1 MKSKPTSYLVHSF
14 SKNSPLVVLNSFGDE
29 WKGVV
34 ENLNSL
40 GVSSYSLLVITDLDW
55 NSALSPWKADA
66 VFKGEHG
73 FEGCADEYIR
83 LLTQEIIPETIKIND
98 LSPASIY
105 IAGYSMAGLFAL
117 YCLYRTDLFA
127 GAASCS
133 GSLWF
138 PGFTDYAISEPFL
151 REDPRV
157 YLSLGDREAKTKN
170 KIMGAVENNTQ
181 TIYKKYKESG
191 IDCRF
196 EMNPGGHFNEPAFRT
211 AKGIA
216 YLLRQIT

>member
-1 MKSKPTSYLVHSF
+1 MNSTPTIYLAHSSF
-14 SKNSPLVVLNSFGDE
+14 KDSPLIVLNSFGDE

-34 ENLNSL
+34 KNLDSL
-40 GVSSYSLLVITDLDW
+40 GVSFYSLLVITNLDW

-66 VFKGEHG
+66 VYKGEPG
-73 FEGCADEYIR
+73 FEGCADEYIH
-83 LLTQEIIPETIKIND
+83 LLTQEIIPDTIKANG
-98 LSPASIY
+98 LSPVSTY

-117 YCLYRTDLFA
+117 YCLYKTDLFA

-151 REDPRV
+151 RENPRV
-157 YLSLGDREAKTKN
+157 YLSLGDWEAKTNN

-181 TIYKKYKESG
+181 TIYEKYKESG

-216 YLLRQIT
+216 YLLK

>member
-1 MKSKPTSYLVHSF
+1 MNIKPTSYLAHS
-14 SKNSPLVVLNSFGDE
+14 SSSDSPLIVLNSFGDE

-34 ENLNSL
+34 ESL
-40 GVSSYSLLVITDLDW
+40 DSFEVSSYSLLVITGLDW
-55 NSALSPWKADA
+55 NSSLSPWKADA
-66 VFKGEHG
+66 IFKGESG
-73 FEGCADEYIR
+73 FEGCADKYIR
-83 LLTQEIIPETIKIND
+83 LLTQEIIPESIKANN

-105 IAGYSMAGLFAL
+105 IAGYSMGGLFAL
-117 YCLYRTDLFA
+117 YCLYKTDLFA

-138 PGFTDYAISEPFL
+138 PGFTEYAISKPFL
-151 REDPRV
+151 RENPRV

-181 TIYKKYKESG
+181 TIYDNYKERG

-196 EMNPGGHFNEPAFRT
+196 EMNPGGHFNEPALRT

-216 YLLRQIT
+216 YLLR